1 MSQNE
6 KEISIDNLMLKEKE
20 VYPSKDNEYNMRK
33 LSRKELI
40 KLRDNALT
48 AKDNETL
55 SIIDFELVLKD
66 RMQYFH
72 KRRQEFH
79 DSTKTMNSIG
89 TFLSILIPIIYGI
102 PFFLVFKE
110 ENYNT
115 LIVILSFLV
124 YLISSFLTFSLF
136 FRLIATIF
144 YKKIDKKDEEL
155 RDDAGIYIF
164 LLNKFYL
171 NEDFNKKEFLD

>member
-1 MSQNE
+1 
-6 KEISIDNLMLKEKE
+6 
-20 VYPSKDNEYNMRK
+20 
-33 LSRKELI
+33 
-40 KLRDNALT
+40 
-48 AKDNETL
+48 
-55 SIIDFELVLKD
+55 
-66 RMQYFH
+66 
-72 KRRQEFH
+72 
-79 DSTKTMNSIG
+79 MNSIG